1 VEAISNLE
9 LWDKVRNCPIEA
21 QKSIGAGR
29 LKGMTDVNPVWRI
42 KTLTEQFGPCGQGWY
57 APITEK
63 WIDEG
68 AKGEKVVNVQIDLYV
83 KKDGEW
89 SKPIQ
94 GIGGSRLIESE
105 TAGLHTNDEAY
116 KMAYTDALSV
126 SCKALGLA
134 ADIYWDKDKT
144 KYTKPEKNAKP
155 AEAETKVSVLITED
169 ERRELYKQVT
179 AKGKD
184 MEWLKTEVDKFKLQ
198 STSQLSTEQRDTILK
213 NLDPPEVNTQT
224 GEYELGNSPVLD
236 NLKTE

>member
-1 VEAISNLE
+1 MEKINNLE
-9 LWDKVRNCPIEA
+9 LWEKVRSCPIEA
-21 QKSIGAGR
+21 QKKIGAGR
-29 LKGMTDVNPVWRI
+29 LANMTDINPVWRI

-94 GIGGSRLIESE
+94 GIGGSKLIESE

-144 KYTKPEKNAKP
+144 KYTKSETPTETPK
-155 AEAETKVSVLITED
+155 AETPKPIDKIAPSVAEVKASPLTD
-169 ERRELYKQVT
+169 ADRREMDRLNIAPSKLGAYLQVKPEDLT
-179 AKGKD
+179 HEQVSEAIKAKKKALENKAKKEAANGK
-184 MEWLKTEVDKFKLQ
+184 V
-198 STSQLSTEQRDTILK
+198 
-213 NLDPPEVNTQT
+213 
-224 GEYELGNSPVLD
+224 
-236 NLKTE
+236 

>member
-1 VEAISNLE
+1 MEKINNLE
-9 LWDKVRNCPIEA
+9 LWEKVRSCPVEA

-134 ADIYWDKDKT
+134 ANIYWDKDKT
-144 KYTKPEKNAKP
+144 KYTKPETPTETPK
-155 AEAETKVSVLITED
+155 AEAPKPIAKIAPPVVEIKDDPLTEEDKKEMDRLNIKPSKAATYFSTTIEKLTHTQIQEAIITQKKAMES
-169 ERRELYKQVT
+169 Q
-179 AKGKD
+179 AKK
-184 MEWLKTEVDKFKLQ
+184 
-198 STSQLSTEQRDTILK
+198 
-213 NLDPPEVNTQT
+213 
-224 GEYELGNSPVLD
+224 
-236 NLKTE
+236 

>member
-1 VEAISNLE
+1 MEKINNLE
-9 LWDKVRNCPIEA
+9 LWEKVRSCPIEA

-42 KTLTEQFGPCGQGWY
+42 KTLTEQYGPCGIGWY

-94 GIGGSRLIESE
+94 GIGGSKLIESE

-126 SCKALGLA
+126 SCKALGIA

-144 KYTKPEKNAKP
+144 KYTKPETPTEAPKVEALKPIAKIAP
-155 AEAETKVSVLITED
+155 PVTEAKADPLTD
-169 ERRELYKQVT
+169 ADRREMDRLNIAPSKLGAYLQTKPEDLTHEQASEAIK
-179 AKGKD
+179 AKKKALEDKAKKEAVNGK
-184 MEWLKTEVDKFKLQ
+184 V
-198 STSQLSTEQRDTILK
+198 
-213 NLDPPEVNTQT
+213 
-224 GEYELGNSPVLD
+224 
-236 NLKTE
+236 

>member
-1 VEAISNLE
+1 MEKINNLE
-9 LWDKVRNCPIEA
+9 LWEKVRSCPIEA

-94 GIGGSRLIESE
+94 GIGGSKLIESE

-144 KYTKPEKNAKP
+144 KYTKPGKNAEAPKP
-155 AEAETKVSVLITED
+155 AEAPKAEVKEDPLTAEDIKEMTRLDIKPSKLATYFSTTTEKLTHAQAQQAIIAKKKQT
-169 ERRELYKQVT
+169 EKQV
-179 AKGKD
+179 KN
-184 MEWLKTEVDKFKLQ
+184 DK
-198 STSQLSTEQRDTILK
+198 
-213 NLDPPEVNTQT
+213 V
-224 GEYELGNSPVLD
+224 
-236 NLKTE
+236 

>member
-1 VEAISNLE
+1 MEKINNLE
-9 LWDKVRNCPIEA
+9 LWEKVRSCPIEA

-42 KTLTEQFGPCGQGWY
+42 KTLTEQYGPCGIGWY

-116 KMAYTDALSV
+116 KMAYTDAISV
-126 SCKALGLA
+126 ACKALGIA
-134 ADIYWDKDKT
+134 ANIYWDKDTT
-144 KYTKPEKNAKP
+144 KYTKPTSKAEDSKP
-155 AEAETKVSVLITED
+155 VEAPKAEAKTAPPVAEAKASPLTD
-169 ERRELYKQVT
+169 ADRREMDRLNIAPSKLGAYLQTKPEDLTHEQVSEAIK
-179 AKGKD
+179 AKKKALEDKAKKEVANGK
-184 MEWLKTEVDKFKLQ
+184 V
-198 STSQLSTEQRDTILK
+198 
-213 NLDPPEVNTQT
+213 
-224 GEYELGNSPVLD
+224 
-236 NLKTE
+236 